1 MVRVSWK
8 KEKWLPQKR
17 SVFPVPGGTQAE
29 AVQPPGEDVVKRM
42 EKLDLVV
49 FQVWESESH
58 QKGKCLFLPALHPHP
73 PHYFSGKYQEAWEF
87 YLQIQPLHFSLF
99 DLRTRFQTSLV
110 VQWLRLCTSI
120 AEGTVQSLGG
130 KGKVLHVCSLTKKEK
145 TDFFEIQ
152 KTEF

>member
-8 KEKWLPQKR
+8 KKWLPQKR

-29 AVQPPGEDVVKRM
+29 AVQPPGEDVVKRL
-42 EKLDLVV
+42 EKLDLVA
-49 FQVWESESH
+49 FQVWESESLIRTGSVYFC
-58 QKGKCLFLPALHPHP
+58 QLSTPILLIIFLGNPRRI
-73 PHYFSGKYQEAWEF
+73 EF

-152 KTEF
+152 KAEC

>member
-1 MVRVSWK
+1 MG
-8 KEKWLPQKR
+8 
-17 SVFPVPGGTQAE
+17 SVYFCQLSTPI
-29 AVQPPGEDVVKRM
+29 
-42 EKLDLVV
+42 LLII
-49 FQVWESESH
+49 
-58 QKGKCLFLPALHPHP
+58 FLGNPRRI
-73 PHYFSGKYQEAWEF
+73 EF

-152 KTEF
+152 KAEF